1 MVKVVINFKKEK
13 IMKNKKVTIIKS
25 YKEYIESDISNDDFK
40 NSGIVYC
47 RVSTESQIKGTSL
60 DSQMNN
66 GIEFFKNS
74 DYKLKN
80 IIVFRE
86 EGKSGDDYDKDD
98 IVLRPLLRLILN
110 KIENGLVKY
119 FWVLDNSRLS
129 RNGDLTSLIHKKL
142 KINNV
147 KFFESGLERDLN
159 NLTESMFMKILSV
172 FDEYENHKRFQKSVM
187 GKVESLRKN
196 KWIGGTYPFG
206 FIKGKENG
214 DIVVDR
220 KNKKYVTKIFEMC
233 KNGKSTKE
241 IVLFLNKEN
250 VKSPKTKSGV
260 WNDQTIR
267 NILRSKKYIGKHI
280 VEQKLEKNLSKEEC
294 REKGLTVV
302 VEQKFDRI
310 ISDEL
315 FYDVQKITDKWNSE
329 KISNRNLKYDYLIR
343 DIVYCSCGNKMK
355 IKQNKKMNNWKVYF
369 CDYHTKKWRDFDNRV
384 KECGRGKSKFIHLEK
399 LETLVWNEVLKTF
412 YNSHQIREQFKNSV
426 LPQKIEERN
435 IPKQKIEEYEKYI
448 KSKKFEIKKIQK
460 LKIDRKTDKDL
471 NILTKK
477 EFNNLIEKYDRK
489 IEELETLIINKE
501 IDIKE
506 TQKGIEW
513 YDWMI
518 DFKKKFKEIS
528 NYKTFKERKSFIQKH
543 INKVVIKWNKNNNTH
558 KITIHFNIPIV
569 KDERLWKEKYV
580 FELMKGKNEKVI
592 NKFDHL
598 FLCDVRNNY
607 LKPNIVSIPIQQS
620 LSSFRDNNL
629 SQNNSIFDCDKDII
643 LEFKLDIISSK
654 LTKTT
659 HYTSYQQKLYRLIKF
674 LKEERNL
681 GYRRISRILFE
692 KNYRSIRSNK
702 ILKHNYIYS
711 IYYKGKIRENRI
723 NREFDSIISD
733 VELKII
739 SKK

>member
-13 IMKNKKVTIIKS
+13 IMKNKKVIIIKS

-129 RNGDLTSLIHKKL
+129 RNSDLTTLIHKKL

-172 FDEYENHKRFQKSVM
+172 FDEYENHKRFQKSVL
-187 GKVESLRKN
+187 GKIESLRKN

-206 FIKGKENG
+206 FKKGNGKG
-214 DIVVDR
+214 DIVVDT
-220 KNKKYVTKIFEMC
+220 KMKKYVTKIFEMC
-233 KNGKSTKE
+233 KNGSSTKD

-250 VKSPKTKSGV
+250 IKSPKTKIGV

-267 NILRSKKYIGKHI
+267 NILRSEKYIGKHT
-280 VEQKLEKNLSKEEC
+280 VEQKLDKHLSKEEC

-315 FYDVQKITDKWNSE
+315 FNDVQQITNNWNSD
-329 KISNRNLKYDYLIR
+329 KNRNIKTKHNYLLN
-343 DIVYCSCGNKMK
+343 DIVYCGCGNKMK
-355 IKQNKKMNNWKVYF
+355 INSSTKRNWKVYY
-369 CDYHTKKWRDFDNRV
+369 CDYKEKKWRDYDNRLV
-384 KECGRGKSKFIHLEK
+384 KCDKENRKFIHLQK
-399 LETLVWNEVLKTF
+399 LEDLVWNEVLKT
-412 YNSHQIREQFKNSV
+412 YKNSYQIREKFKQSV
-426 LPQKIEERN
+426 LPKKIEERN
-435 IPKQKIEEYEKYI
+435 VPKLKIEEYEKYI
-448 KSKKFEIKKIQK
+448 KSKLFEIRKIK
-460 LKIDRKTDKDL
+460 RLKIDRKTDNDL

-477 EFNNLIEKYDRK
+477 EFNSIIEKYDRK
-489 IEELETLIINKE
+489 IDELETLISKKE
-501 IDIKE
+501 SDILE
-506 TQKGIEW
+506 TKKGIEW

-518 DFKKKFKEIS
+518 DFDKEFKTIS
-528 NYKTFKERKSFIQKH
+528 NYKSFKERKSFIQKH
-543 INKVVIKWNKNNNTH
+543 INKVVIKWNKKNDTH

-569 KDERLWKEKYV
+569 KDERLWKEKYM
-580 FELMKGKNEKVI
+580 FEIMKGKNEKVI
-592 NKFDHL
+592 NNFNHL
-598 FLCDVRNNY
+598 FLNNVRNNFSN
-607 LKPNIVSIPIQQS
+607 PNVCFKTTQQS
-620 LSSFRDNNL
+620 PNRFESNNL
-629 SQNNSIFDCDKDII
+629 DQNNSNLVYDKDII
-643 LEFKLDIISSK
+643 LEFKLNIISSN
-654 LTKTT
+654 LSKTT

-681 GYRRISRILFE
+681 GYRRISYILNE

-702 ILKHNYIYS
+702 ILKNNYIYS

-723 NREFDSIISD
+723 NRKFDSEISD
-733 VELKII
+733 VKMKII
-739 SKK
+739 RK